1 MKLLIFGSK
10 GWIGRQF
17 CEYLDNNNILYI
29 ESDSRADNEKDVEK
43 EINEY
48 KPTNIVSFIGR
59 TYGGT
64 FNTIDYLEQ
73 PGKLVDNIRDNLY
86 APMILSILCERYNI
100 HYTYMGTGCIF
111 EYCAGEAGEA
121 GEAGDAKKR
130 EDDVPNFFGSS
141 YSIVKGYT
149 DRLQH
154 MYSKNTLNLRIR
166 MPIVNYDHDRN
177 FITKITKYEY
187 VCSVANS
194 MTVLP
199 DMFPVIA
206 DMIKKNVAGTFN
218 LCNKGAITH
227 NEILELYKM
236 HVDNN
241 FTWKNFSIEEQNK
254 VLLSKRSN
262 IELST
267 EKLYELYP
275 NIPDIRTSIEN
286 CMITYSRLL

>member
-1 MKLLIFGSK
+1 MKLLIFGSR

-48 KPTNIVSFIGR
+48 KPTNLISFIGR

-73 PGKLVDNIRDNLY
+73 PGKLVENIRDNLY
-86 APMILSILCERYNI
+86 APIILSILCERYNI

-111 EYCAGEAGEA
+111 EYD
-121 GEAGDAKKR
+121 GDASDEKKR

-154 MYSKNTLNLRIR
+154 MYSNNTLNLRIR

-199 DMFPVIA
+199 NMFPVIV
-206 DMIKKNVAGTFN
+206 DMIKKNVTGTFN
-218 LCNKGAITH
+218 LCNKGVITH
-227 NEILELYKM
+227 NEILELYKT

>member
-1 MKLLIFGSK
+1 MKLLIFGCK

-43 EINEY
+43 EIKEY
-48 KPTNIVSFIGR
+48 KPTNIISFIGR

-86 APMILSILCERYNI
+86 APIILSILCERYNI

-111 EYCAGEAGEA
+111 EYSS
-121 GEAGDAKKR
+121 DDDKKC

-154 MYSKNTLNLRIR
+154 MYSDNTLNLRIR
-166 MPIVNYDHDRN
+166 MPIVNYEHDRN

-194 MTVLP
+194 MTVLS
-199 DMFPVIA
+199 DMYPVIA
-206 DMIKKNVAGTFN
+206 DMIKKNVTGTFN

-227 NEILELYKM
+227 NEILELYKK

-241 FTWKNFSIEEQNK
+241 FTWKNFSVEEQNK

-275 NIPDIRTSIEN
+275 NIPDIRTSIEK
-286 CMITYSRLL
+286 CMITYSLLL

>member
-111 EYCAGEAGEA
+111 EYAEGGEE
-121 GEAGDAKKR
+121 GDDKKR

-227 NEILELYKM
+227 NEILELYKT

-275 NIPDIRTSIEN
+275 NIPDIRASIEN

>member
-1 MKLLIFGSK
+1 MKLLIFGSR

-48 KPTNIVSFIGR
+48 KPTNLISFIGR

-73 PGKLVDNIRDNLY
+73 PGKLVENIRDNLY
-86 APMILSILCERYNI
+86 APIILSILCERYNI

-111 EYCAGEAGEA
+111 EYD
-121 GEAGDAKKR
+121 GDASDEKKR

-154 MYSKNTLNLRIR
+154 MYSNNTLNLRIR

-206 DMIKKNVAGTFN
+206 DMIKKNVVGTFN

-227 NEILELYKM
+227 NEILELYKT

>member
-17 CEYLDNNNILYI
+17 CDYLNTNNIVYI

-43 EINEY
+43 EIKEY
-48 KPTNIVSFIGR
+48 KPTNIISFIGR
-59 TYGGT
+59 TYGGI

-111 EYCAGEAGEA
+111 EYEKSETGYAS
-121 GEAGDAKKR
+121 DAEKKR

-194 MTVLP
+194 MTVLH

-206 DMIKKNVAGTFN
+206 DMITKNVVGTFN

-227 NEILELYKM
+227 NEILELYKT

-241 FTWKNFSIEEQNK
+241 FTWKNFSVEEQNK

>member
-1 MKLLIFGSK
+1 MKLLIFGSR

-48 KPTNIVSFIGR
+48 KPTNLISFIGR

-73 PGKLVDNIRDNLY
+73 PGKLVENIRDNLY
-86 APMILSILCERYNI
+86 APIILSILCERYNI

-111 EYCAGEAGEA
+111 EYD
-121 GEAGDAKKR
+121 GDASDEKKR

-154 MYSKNTLNLRIR
+154 MYSNNTLNLRIR

-199 DMFPVIA
+199 DMFPVIV
-206 DMIKKNVAGTFN
+206 DMIKKNVTGTFN
-218 LCNKGAITH
+218 LCNKGVITH
-227 NEILELYKM
+227 NEILELYKT

-286 CMITYSRLL
+286 CMITYSCLL

>member
-1 MKLLIFGSK
+1 MKLLIFGSR

-111 EYCAGEAGEA
+111 EYGGDDAGEAGEA
-121 GEAGDAKKR
+121 KKH

-154 MYSKNTLNLRIR
+154 MYSNNTLNLRIR

-206 DMIKKNVAGTFN
+206 DMIKKNVVGTFN

-227 NEILELYKM
+227 NEILELYKT

-267 EKLYELYP
+267 DKLYELYP